1 MCIRDRL
8 RAVHPQ
14 LAPYVSTVSNK
25 IEVLYNGSC
34 QVCSREV
41 NHYARLTEK
50 SALPITY
57 DDLGDPQKLAGWG
70 ISADAAAKRLH
81 VRKNGQ
87 TYVGLPAFIM
97 LWREIP
103 QTCWLAH
110 IFDMPGIHWTA
121 ARVYNHLL
129 APILYWF
136 HLRRLKS

>member
-1 MCIRDRL
+1 MTIWAIRRNWQ
-8 RAVHPQ
+8 AG
-14 LAPYVSTVSNK
+14 AY
-25 IEVLYNGSC
+25 
-34 QVCSREV
+34 
-41 NHYARLTEK
+41 RLTR
-50 SALPITY
+50 
-57 DDLGDPQKLAGWG
+57 PQ
-70 ISADAAAKRLH
+70 RLH

-129 APILYWF
+129 APIL
-136 HLRRLKS
+136 